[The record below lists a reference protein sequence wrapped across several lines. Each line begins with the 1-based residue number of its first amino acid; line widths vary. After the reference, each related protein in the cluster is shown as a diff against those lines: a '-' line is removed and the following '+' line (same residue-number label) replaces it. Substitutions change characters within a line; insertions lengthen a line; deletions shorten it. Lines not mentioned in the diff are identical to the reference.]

1 MNVVSLHPNPP
12 REPASVH
19 VLGHLLGS
27 TPDGQWTVVD
37 ESGATW
43 TCRRA
48 ASCLLRP
55 EPGDTVMVSGPDR
68 YRLYLIAVV
77 EQAQASA
84 SCIEAAGD
92 VTLTAMSGGRV
103 SLESS
108 SELHLHGGR
117 MLNMT
122 ASKATCAV
130 TEMDFCAQ
138 SAEASVGHLRF
149 FGKALES
156 VVDRMVHM
164 ARTAL
169 RIVDET
175 DQVRAGHVDHEA
187 RDTVRV
193 HGRHTVITGQD
204 LVKVDSAQIHMG

>member
-27 TPDGQWTVVD
+27 APDGQWTVVD

-55 EPGDTVMVSGPDR
+55 APGDTVMVSGPDR

-77 EQAQASA
+77 QQADASA

-92 VTLTAMSGGRV
+92 VTLTAMAGGRV

-108 SELHLHGGR
+108 SELRLHGGH
-117 MLNMT
+117 MLNLA

-138 SAEASVGHLRF
+138 STEASVGHLRF

-175 DQVRAGHVDHEA
+175 DQLRAGHVDHEA
-187 RDTVRV
+187 RETVRV
-193 HGRHTVITGQD
+193 HGRHTVVTGQD

>member
-1 MNVVSLHPNPP
+1 MNVVSLHPNLP
-12 REPASVH
+12 REQTPIH
-19 VLGHLLGS
+19 VLGHLVGS
-27 TPDGQWTVVD
+27 TPDGQWKVTD

-77 EQAQASA
+77 EKADPSA
-84 SCIEAAGD
+84 SRIEAAGD
-92 VTLTAMSGGRV
+92 VTLTAMTGGCV

-108 SELHLHGGR
+108 SELRLHGGR

-122 ASKATCAV
+122 ASKASCAV
-130 TEMDFCAQ
+130 TEMDFSAQ
-138 SAEASVGHLRF
+138 TTEASVGHLRF
-149 FGKALES
+149 FGKAIES
-156 VVDRMVHM
+156 VVDRMVQM

-175 DQVRAGHVDHEA
+175 DQLRAGHVDHEA
-187 RDTVRV
+187 KETVRV
-193 HGRHTVITGQD
+193 HGRHTVVTGQD

>member
-1 MNVVSLHPNPP
+1 MNVVSLHPNLPTEQTP
-12 REPASVH
+12 IH
-19 VLGHLLGS
+19 VLGHLVGS
-27 TPDGQWTVVD
+27 TPDGQWKVTD

-77 EQAQASA
+77 EKADPSA
-84 SCIEAAGD
+84 SRIEAAGD
-92 VTLTAMSGGRV
+92 VTLTAMTGGRV

-108 SELHLHGGR
+108 SELRLHGGR

-122 ASKATCAV
+122 ASKTSCAV
-130 TEMDFCAQ
+130 TEMDFSAQ
-138 SAEASVGHLRF
+138 TTEASVGHLRF
-149 FGKALES
+149 FGKAIES
-156 VVDRMVHM
+156 VVDRMVQM

-175 DQVRAGHVDHEA
+175 DQLRAGHVDHEA
-187 RDTVRV
+187 KETVRV
-193 HGRHTVITGQD
+193 HGRHTVVTGQD